1 MSSDAYA
8 SWIMSLHEHE
18 TKSKTRQ
25 QKFQKCLQVKNFVMK
40 MRKEVKDN
48 MQKVI
53 KENQFEMLSIET
65 KAATTC
71 EWLRILRCILL
82 QPFAYYKLDS
92 NKRLWSNSQFNKTDF
107 INTKSYILS
116 SHWLRNEF
124 AD

>member
-1 MSSDAYA
+1 
-8 SWIMSLHEHE
+8 MSLHEHE

-71 EWLRILRCILL
+71 E
-82 QPFAYYKLDS
+82 
-92 NKRLWSNSQFNKTDF
+92 
-107 INTKSYILS
+107 
-116 SHWLRNEF
+116 
-124 AD
+124 